1 MAIVGWVVSWNAVNV
16 SGPCIWS
23 HCIFFLFPIRG
34 WNVFFSEDFYSMLTL
49 RDFLAHRSKLTYGKK
64 MNPIRPLDRTLL
76 VAPTPS
82 PMRPRPAV
90 SSEGPLF
97 RSSHTVCIYT
107 WFNNILPPFFYICR
121 SWLFL
126 KISILRLIQK
136 IYANVRKHMAYLNYH
151 WW

>member
-1 MAIVGWVVSWNAVNV
+1 MLSMSPAHV
-16 SGPCIWS
+16 SGRIV
-23 HCIFFLFPIRG
+23 FFFFFQY
-34 WNVFFSEDFYSMLTL
+34 VAETFFFSEDFYSMLTL
-49 RDFLAHRSKLTYGKK
+49 RDFLAHRSKQTYGKK

-121 SWLFL
+121 SWFFKKNFNTSSYSKKLCKCTKTYGIL
-126 KISILRLIQK
+126 KLPLMINHVTTK
-136 IYANVRKHMAYLNYH
+136 
-151 WW
+151 

>member
-1 MAIVGWVVSWNAVNV
+1 MGAGCTEGVNGHHGLGRIVKCCQCLRPMYLVA
-16 SGPCIWS
+16 
-23 HCIFFLFPIRG
+23 LY
-34 WNVFFSEDFYSMLTL
+34 FFSFSNTWLKRFFFRKISIACLLSVTSS
-49 RDFLAHRSKLTYGKK
+49 RIVPSRRTVKK
-64 MNPIRPLDRTLL
+64 MNPIHPLDRTLL

-121 SWLFL
+121 S
-126 KISILRLIQK
+126 
-136 IYANVRKHMAYLNYH
+136 
-151 WW
+151 

>member
-1 MAIVGWVVSWNAVNV
+1 MLSMSPAHV
-16 SGPCIWS
+16 SGRI
-23 HCIFFLFPIRG
+23 
-34 WNVFFSEDFYSMLTL
+34 VFFSFSNTWLKRFFFRKISIACLLSVTSS
-49 RDFLAHRSKLTYGKK
+49 RIVPSRRTVKK

-126 KISILRLIQK
+126 KNFNPSSYSKNLCKCTKTYGILKLPLMINHVTTK
-136 IYANVRKHMAYLNYH
+136 
-151 WW
+151 